1 MKFLHILFS
10 ILCVLAII
18 FFFIFRRTKSITIFL
33 LGGIVLL
40 MYSVVAV
47 AIIILLD
54 NSLQRPDVR
63 VQTDTSSDNSINSD
77 IVEELFLTNLECIG
91 SFLMLSFYLIY
102 YGYLNMEVFNIRW
115 TWETLF
121 EQGKLLPVLAWG
133 LNLIFYIIYF
143 TVSIYVQGFYNQN
156 EINYLMK
163 QLKITS
169 FVRRISSRLQIIGFL
184 LIGIYSYITGS
195 INTSDKVAD
204 ALFAKTGDRDS
215 QKNFVSIKNKFYKNV
230 GSTSDFITTDKQTN
244 EQTLDI
250 LKLKAALEKN
260 NNVVTNDAQKYEPSF
275 ITEKEYVDSVSGAI
289 KKTVADTAA
298 GATDTATGA
307 TDTAA
312 GAATTNPLDKL
323 AVTNLI

>member
-33 LGGIVLL
+33 LGGIFLL

-91 SFLMLSFYLIY
+91 SFLMLSFCLIY

-115 TWETLF
+115 TWKTLF

-156 EINYLMK
+156 EINYLIK

-195 INTSDKVAD
+195 INTSDEVAD

-215 QKNFVSIKNKFYKNV
+215 QKNFVSIKNKFYKNIDWNKDIFMTN
-230 GSTSDFITTDKQTN
+230 SNTIDK
-244 EQTLDI
+244 DA
-250 LKLKAALEKN
+250 LKNALEKMN
-260 NNVVTNDAQKYEPSF
+260 DVVTPEAKNYKPSF
-275 ITEKEYVDSVSGAI
+275 VLDSEYNKIGDELKIMVNEVINNTGVI

-298 GATDTATGA
+298 GA
-307 TDTAA
+307 
-312 GAATTNPLDKL
+312 ATTPPLDKPV
-323 AVTNLI
+323 VTN